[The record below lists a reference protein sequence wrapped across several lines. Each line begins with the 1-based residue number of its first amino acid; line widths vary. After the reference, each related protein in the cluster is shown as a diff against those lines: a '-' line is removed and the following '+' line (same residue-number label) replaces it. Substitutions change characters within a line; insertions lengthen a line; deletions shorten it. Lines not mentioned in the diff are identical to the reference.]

1 MCECAG
7 REGVRGEG
15 VVDGHSD
22 PVGSSSLDQVC
33 DVGLE
38 WQVTSTVTHHLH
50 SIHPL
55 HRETHMHVCRMYVPM
70 ICSMYLRQLYYCLF
84 SF

>member
-1 MCECAG
+1 M
-7 REGVRGEG
+7 RGEG

-55 HRETHMHVCRMYVPM
+55 HRETTSIHYAAILNVEYT
-70 ICSMYLRQLYYCLF
+70 F
-84 SF
+84 T